1 MTLIALT
8 TLAAILPGP
17 VESAW
22 GVAQP
27 KEPVTVTQAA
37 WGWGNL
43 QNWEAAARRRK
54 HHRRHRRRPP
64 APPMS
69 PALASYYTDHG
80 TGACGVGDVQ
90 SGYRFAS
97 LFLRC
102 GTAVRFCH
110 AGRCVEA
117 VMSDHGPY
125 VSGRTFDLNLNLKI
139 ALACSDLCNLVYR
152 VG

>member
-1 MTLIALT
+1 MILTALT
-8 TLAAILPGP
+8 TIAAILPGAVDNP
-17 VESAW
+17 W
-22 GVAQP
+22 KVAQP
-27 KEPVTVTQAA
+27 VEPVTVTQAA
-37 WGWGNL
+37 WGL
-43 QNWEAAARRRK
+43 ERLHSWESAARRRRHRR
-54 HHRRHRRRPP
+54 HHRRPRRPE
-64 APPMS
+64 PMS

-102 GTAVRFCH
+102 GTAVRFCYR
-110 AGRCVEA
+110 GRCAEG

-139 ALACSDLCNLVYR
+139 ALGCSDLCDLLYR